1 VTAGSIRVVGVERV
15 DVDSVDVDAGALE
28 RREQL
33 VLVRV
38 EILRVG
44 ITPIR

>member
-1 VTAGSIRVVGVERV
+1 MQWV

-38 EILRVG
+38 VVVARF
-44 ITPIR
+44 R